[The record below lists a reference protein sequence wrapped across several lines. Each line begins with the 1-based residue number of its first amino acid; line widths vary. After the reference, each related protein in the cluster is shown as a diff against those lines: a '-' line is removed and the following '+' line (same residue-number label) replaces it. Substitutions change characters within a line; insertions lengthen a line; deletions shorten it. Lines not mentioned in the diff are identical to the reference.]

1 MGILCCDHITLK
13 AFMLLLPLQLQF
25 LYDGTPES
33 ITQSFYIMFCY
44 SEVCVLPLS
53 KEDTVYT
60 YNNNIAQVMHV
71 VIKNI
76 IHAAYIHHPFHSS
89 ASEIVALR

>member
-33 ITQSFYIMFCY
+33 ITQSFYVMFCY
-44 SEVCVLPLS
+44 SEQNDYEACVLPLRA
-53 KEDTVYT
+53 E
-60 YNNNIAQVMHV
+60 
-71 VIKNI
+71 
-76 IHAAYIHHPFHSS
+76 HH
-89 ASEIVALR
+89 I